1 MRAVGVIP
9 ARYASSRFPGKPLAD
24 LRGRPLVQHVYER
37 ARRSKTLARVV
48 VATDDLRIR
57 DAVVAFG
64 GEVQLTGLHHPSGT
78 DRVAEVAASLSC
90 EIVVNIQGDEPLIE
104 PPMIDEAV
112 SPFFV
117 ESDLIM
123 GTVCRRLEKEEEWQ
137 SPHVVKVVRDRRGF
151 ALYFSRTPI
160 PHVKVEGREG
170 RVEGK
175 NTFLT
180 PDTGSL
186 ALPGVAPSL
195 VESTVQ
201 TPGPQLSTLSSQL
214 FCYKHIGLYVYRREF
229 LLTLASLA
237 PTPLEETEQLEQL
250 RALEYGYPIRVVETK
265 YDSIGVDTPED
276 LERIAR
282 IEAASECGKGSN
294 E

>member
-1 MRAVGVIP
+1 VRAVGVIP

-123 GTVCRRLEKEEEWQ
+123 GTVCRLLEKEEEWQ

-151 ALYFSRTPI
+151 ALYFSRAPI
-160 PHVKVEGREG
+160 PYSRAEGSG
-170 RVEGK
+170 FRVQ
-175 NTFLT
+175 
-180 PDTGSL
+180 GSDR
-186 ALPGVAPSL
+186 AGY
-195 VESTVQ
+195 
-201 TPGPQLSTLSSQL
+201 
-214 FCYKHIGLYVYRREF
+214 YKHIGLYVYRRDF

-265 YDSIGVDTPED
+265 YDSIGVDTAED
-276 LERIAR
+276 LERIVR
-282 IEAASECGKGSN
+282 IETKNECGKGSN

>member
-160 PHVKVEGREG
+160 PYARVQGRH
-170 RVEGK
+170 
-175 NTFLT
+175 
-180 PDTGSL
+180 SY
-186 ALPGVAPSL
+186 
-195 VESTVQ
+195 
-201 TPGPQLSTLSSQL
+201 
-214 FCYKHIGLYVYRREF
+214 YKHIGLYVYRREF

-250 RALEYGYPIRVVETK
+250 RALEYGYAIKVVETK

-282 IEAASECGKGSN
+282 IEARN
-294 E
+294 EGG

>member
-1 MRAVGVIP
+1 
-9 ARYASSRFPGKPLAD
+9 
-24 LRGRPLVQHVYER
+24 
-37 ARRSKTLARVV
+37 V

-160 PHVKVEGREG
+160 PYARVQGRH
-170 RVEGK
+170 
-175 NTFLT
+175 
-180 PDTGSL
+180 SY
-186 ALPGVAPSL
+186 
-195 VESTVQ
+195 
-201 TPGPQLSTLSSQL
+201 
-214 FCYKHIGLYVYRREF
+214 YKHIGLYVYRREF

-237 PTPLEETEQLEQL
+237 PTPLEETEHLEQL

-276 LERIAR
+276 LERITR
-282 IEAASECGKGSN
+282 IETKNECGKGSN

>member
-117 ESDLIM
+117 ESNLIM

-151 ALYFSRTPI
+151 ALYFSRAPI
-160 PHVKVEGREG
+160 PYYRVQSPKFRVQGQGEGTAGRESGHRTLDVG
-170 RVEGK
+170 RG
-175 NTFLT
+175 TMY
-180 PDTGSL
+180 
-186 ALPGVAPSL
+186 
-195 VESTVQ
+195 
-201 TPGPQLSTLSSQL
+201 
-214 FCYKHIGLYVYRREF
+214 YKHIGLYVYRRDF

-265 YDSIGVDTPED
+265 YDSIGVDTAED
-276 LERIAR
+276 LERIVR
-282 IEAASECGKGSN
+282 IETKNECGKGNN

>member
-160 PHVKVEGREG
+160 PYARVQGRY
-170 RVEGK
+170 
-175 NTFLT
+175 
-180 PDTGSL
+180 SY
-186 ALPGVAPSL
+186 
-195 VESTVQ
+195 
-201 TPGPQLSTLSSQL
+201 
-214 FCYKHIGLYVYRREF
+214 YKHIGLYVYRREF

-282 IEAASECGKGSN
+282 IEARN
-294 E
+294 EGG

>member
-90 EIVVNIQGDEPLIE
+90 EIVVNIKGDEPLIE

-160 PHVKVEGREG
+160 PYARVQGRH
-170 RVEGK
+170 
-175 NTFLT
+175 
-180 PDTGSL
+180 SY
-186 ALPGVAPSL
+186 
-195 VESTVQ
+195 
-201 TPGPQLSTLSSQL
+201 
-214 FCYKHIGLYVYRREF
+214 YKHIGLYVYRREF

-250 RALEYGYPIRVVETK
+250 RALEYGYPIRVVETE

-282 IEAASECGKGSN
+282 MEAASECGKGSN
-294 E
+294 K

>member
-160 PHVKVEGREG
+160 PYARVQGRH
-170 RVEGK
+170 
-175 NTFLT
+175 
-180 PDTGSL
+180 SY
-186 ALPGVAPSL
+186 
-195 VESTVQ
+195 
-201 TPGPQLSTLSSQL
+201 
-214 FCYKHIGLYVYRREF
+214 YKHIGLYVYRREF

-250 RALEYGYPIRVVETK
+250 RALEYGYAIKVVETK

-276 LERIAR
+276 LERITR
-282 IEAASECGKGSN
+282 IEARNECGKGSN

>member
-160 PHVKVEGREG
+160 PYARVQGRH
-170 RVEGK
+170 
-175 NTFLT
+175 
-180 PDTGSL
+180 SY
-186 ALPGVAPSL
+186 
-195 VESTVQ
+195 
-201 TPGPQLSTLSSQL
+201 
-214 FCYKHIGLYVYRREF
+214 YKHIGLYVYRREF

-282 IEAASECGKGSN
+282 IEARN
-294 E
+294 EGG

>member
-160 PHVKVEGREG
+160 PYARVQGRH
-170 RVEGK
+170 
-175 NTFLT
+175 
-180 PDTGSL
+180 SY
-186 ALPGVAPSL
+186 
-195 VESTVQ
+195 
-201 TPGPQLSTLSSQL
+201 
-214 FCYKHIGLYVYRREF
+214 YKHIGLYVYRREF

-276 LERIAR
+276 LERITR
-282 IEAASECGKGSN
+282 IETKNECGKGSN